1 MFETFFIAVLCWLAC
16 CTKSRSEKER
26 TDMNASPLTQSEID
40 SATNEHSAAT
50 QAGPQ
55 PQSPDEVR
63 AAVDTGDMEVVRL
76 DEHRTTVVFVSPD
89 GL

>member
-1 MFETFFIAVLCWLAC
+1 MTND
-16 CTKSRSEKER
+16 TNK
-26 TDMNASPLTQSEID
+26 PLTPHAID
-40 SATNEHSAAT
+40 TAINEHSAAT
-50 QAGPQ
+50 QAGPR

-63 AAVDTGDMEVVRL
+63 TAVDTGDMEVVRL